1 MIPTDDLFRLGGN
14 RAAFERAALD
24 TFRFQ
29 AERCDVYREY
39 LEQINITPSQIE
51 QVEQIPFLPIECFK
65 WREVYCA
72 MYSLD
77 LYEKAFEWGF
87 RMFYGV
93 PTQWSLYGLLPSYLL
108 LPTMLQEYGVLRP
121 AWMDWLYQTEDLLED
136 RYFDL
141 YFHVGEEEQFLDE
154 EQLTVYRA
162 QQMLQYDLMF
172 GKGYAAP
179 ALYGRE
185 K

>member
-1 MIPTDDLFRLGGN
+1 MATSLRDTDRAIGEFIDALREEDRDVVVLFFGDHQTNINGDQGEDLLEHIESFTSLPQEEQQKRSHV
-14 RAAFERAALD
+14 
-24 TFRFQ
+24 TP
-29 AERCDVYREY
+29 Y
-39 LEQINITPSQIE
+39 LMWANFDIKEEGI
-51 QVEQIPFLPIECFK
+51 
-65 WREVYCA
+65 
-72 MYSLD
+72 D
-77 LYEKAFEWGF
+77 G
-87 RMFYGV
+87 
-93 PTQWSLYGLLPSYLL
+93 GLLPSYLL

-141 YFHVGEEEQFLDE
+141 YFHVGEEEQLLDE
-154 EQLTVYRA
+154 EQLTVYREKK
-162 QQMLQYDLMF
+162 MLQYDLMF